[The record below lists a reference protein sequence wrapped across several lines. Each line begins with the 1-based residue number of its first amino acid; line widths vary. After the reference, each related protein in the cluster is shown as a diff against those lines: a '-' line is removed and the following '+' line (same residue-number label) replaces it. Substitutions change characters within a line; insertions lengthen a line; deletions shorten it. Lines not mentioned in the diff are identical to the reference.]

1 MKVFNPSFVWRGID
15 REGHKVSGIYQA
27 LSANDAR
34 NHLVQQRIRVLSL
47 RRHYPW
53 RQWLAP
59 KNMQAQEVTQFA
71 RQLATLLLAGIALLQ
86 CLEVIMRG
94 QPNTPTHALAKH
106 LKSRIE
112 NGATLHQALQ
122 ERQEFDAL
130 FCNLVQVGE
139 MTGALDTL
147 LDRIATHREK
157 SEQLRRSLR
166 TAMIYPMVVMGVA
179 GVVSGVLLM
188 FVVPAFESVY
198 ASFNTELPRI
208 TQGLIA
214 VSQALKNHGWQWL
227 LGLLVVYFALQQ
239 WALKSARLQA
249 YKHRV
254 WLHLPLAGSLVRQSC
269 LARWTRTLA
278 TLLRAGIPLT
288 EGLGAVAGVTGNL
301 HYAVATQRI
310 QSQLMQ
316 GQSLTHAL
324 EQHASLFQPMLI
336 QMCAIGEESGTLDE
350 MLDKAAHHFET
361 SVTRAVAQLSVLVE
375 PFLMVLLGLLVG
387 GMVMALYLPIFQ
399 MGQAI

>member
-1 MKVFNPSFVWRGID
+1 MKVVNPSFVWRGID
-15 REGHKVSGIYQA
+15 RQGQKVSGIYQA
-27 LSANDAR
+27 NSANYAR
-34 NHLVQQRIRVLSL
+34 QQLVQQRIRVLSL

-53 RQWLAP
+53 RKWLAS
-59 KNMQAQEVTQFA
+59 NNLQAQEITQFA
-71 RQLATLLLAGIALLQ
+71 RQLATLLVAGIALLQ

-94 QPNTPTHALAKH
+94 QPNTRTHDLAKH

-112 NGATLHQALQ
+112 NGATLNQALQ
-122 ERQEFDAL
+122 ERPEFDAL

-179 GVVSGVLLM
+179 GVVSGVLLV

-198 ASFNTELPRI
+198 ASFDTELPRI

-214 VSQALKNHGWQWL
+214 VSQAFKNHGWQWL

-239 WALKSARLQA
+239 WALRSARLQA
-249 YKHRV
+249 FKHSA
-254 WLHLPLAGSLVRQSC
+254 WLHLPLAGALVRQSC
-269 LARWTRTLA
+269 LARWTRTLS

-336 QMCAIGEESGTLDE
+336 QMCAIGEESGTLDD

>member
-1 MKVFNPSFVWRGID
+1 MKVVNPSFVWRGID
-15 REGHKVSGIYQA
+15 REGHKVSGIYKA
-27 LSANDAR
+27 ASANEAR
-34 NHLVQQRIRVLSL
+34 NQLAQQRIRVISL
-47 RRHYPW
+47 RRYYPW
-53 RQWLAP
+53 RQWLSSNSM
-59 KNMQAQEVTQFA
+59 KAQEVTQFA

-94 QPNTPTHALAKH
+94 QPNTPTHALAKDV
-106 LKSRIE
+106 KSRIE

-122 ERQEFDAL
+122 ERPEFDAL

-179 GVVSGVLLM
+179 GMVSGVLLI

-239 WALKSARLQA
+239 WALRSARLQA

-254 WLHLPLAGSLVRQSC
+254 WLHLPLAGPLVRQSC

-336 QMCAIGEESGTLDE
+336 QMCAIGEESGTLDD
-350 MLDKAAHHFET
+350 MLNKAAHHFET
-361 SVTRAVAQLSVLVE
+361 NVTRAVAQLSVLVE
-375 PFLMVLLGLLVG
+375 PFLMVVLGLLVG

>member
-1 MKVFNPSFVWRGID
+1 MRAPNPLFVWRGID
-15 REGHKVSGIYQA
+15 RQGRKVSGIYQA
-27 LSANDAR
+27 NSASDAR
-34 NHLVQQRIRVLSL
+34 QQLAQQRIRVLSL

-53 RQWLAP
+53 RHWLAS
-59 KNMQAQEVTQFA
+59 NSMQAQEVTQFA

-94 QPNTPTHALAKH
+94 QPNTPTHAMAKH

-122 ERQEFDAL
+122 ERPEFDAL

-179 GVVSGVLLM
+179 GAVSGVLLM
-188 FVVPAFESVY
+188 FVVPAFESVF
-198 ASFNTELPRI
+198 ASFDTELPRI

-214 VSQALKNHGWQWL
+214 VSQALKNHAWQWL
-227 LGLLVVYFALQQ
+227 LGLTVIYFALQQ
-239 WALKSARLQA
+239 WSLKSTQMQA
-249 YKHRV
+249 FKHRM

-336 QMCAIGEESGTLDE
+336 QMCAIGEESGTLDD

>member
-1 MKVFNPSFVWRGID
+1 MKVVNPSFVWRGID
-15 REGHKVSGIYQA
+15 REGHKVSGIYKA
-27 LSANDAR
+27 ASANEAR
-34 NHLVQQRIRVLSL
+34 NQLAQQRIRVISL
-47 RRHYPW
+47 RRYYPW
-53 RQWLAP
+53 RQWLSSNSM
-59 KNMQAQEVTQFA
+59 KAQEVTQFA

-94 QPNTPTHALAKH
+94 QPNTPTHALAKDV
-106 LKSRIE
+106 KSRIE

-122 ERQEFDAL
+122 ERPEFDAL

-179 GVVSGVLLM
+179 GMVSGVLLI

-239 WALKSARLQA
+239 WALRSARLQA

-254 WLHLPLAGSLVRQSC
+254 WLHLPLAGPLVRQSC

-336 QMCAIGEESGTLDE
+336 QMCAIGEESGTLDD

-361 SVTRAVAQLSVLVE
+361 NVTRTVAQLSVLVE
-375 PFLMVLLGLLVG
+375 PFLMVVLGLLVG

>member
-1 MKVFNPSFVWRGID
+1 MKVANPSFAWQGID
-15 REGHKVSGIYQA
+15 RQGRKVSGVYQA
-27 LSANDAR
+27 LSAKDAR
-34 NHLVQQRIRVLSL
+34 NHLVQQRIRVLSM

-53 RQWLAP
+53 QQWFASNNL
-59 KNMQAQEVTQFA
+59 QAQEVTQFA
-71 RQLATLLLAGIALLQ
+71 RQLATLLLAGIPLLQ

-94 QPNTPTHALAKH
+94 QPNTPTHAMAKH

-122 ERQEFDAL
+122 ERPEFDAL

-147 LDRIATHREK
+147 LDRVASHREK

-179 GVVSGVLLM
+179 GLVSGVLLM

-198 ASFNTELPRI
+198 ASFDTELPRI

-227 LGLLVVYFALQQ
+227 LGLLVVFFALQQ

-336 QMCAIGEESGTLDE
+336 QMCAIGEESGTLDD

-361 SVTRAVAQLSVLVE
+361 SVTRTVAQLSVLVE

>member
-1 MKVFNPSFVWRGID
+1 MKAPNPSFVWRGID
-15 REGHKVSGIYQA
+15 RQGRKVSGIYQA
-27 LSANDAR
+27 KSASDAR
-34 NHLVQQRIRVLSL
+34 QQLAQQRIRVLSL
-47 RRHYPW
+47 QRHYPW
-53 RQWLAP
+53 RQWLASNSM
-59 KNMQAQEVTQFA
+59 KAQEVTQFA

-94 QPNTPTHALAKH
+94 QPNTPTHAIAKH

-122 ERQEFDAL
+122 ERPEFDAL

-166 TAMIYPMVVMGVA
+166 TAMIYPVVVMGVA

-214 VSQALKNHGWQWL
+214 LSQALKNHAWQWL
-227 LGLLVVYFALQQ
+227 LGLLVIFYALQQ
-239 WALKSARLQA
+239 WSFKSTRMQA
-249 YKHRV
+249 FKHRM

-278 TLLRAGIPLT
+278 TLLQAGIPLT
-288 EGLGAVAGVTGNL
+288 ECLGAVAGVTGNL

-361 SVTRAVAQLSVLVE
+361 SVTRTVAQLSVLVE

>member
-1 MKVFNPSFVWRGID
+1 MKAVNPSFVWRGID

-27 LSANDAR
+27 NSASDAR
-34 NHLVQQRIRVLSL
+34 NQLAQQRIRVISL
-47 RRHYPW
+47 RRYYPW
-53 RQWLAP
+53 RQWLSSNSM
-59 KNMQAQEVTQFA
+59 KAQEVTQFA

-122 ERQEFDAL
+122 ERPEFDAL

-239 WALKSARLQA
+239 WALRSARLQA

-254 WLHLPLAGSLVRQSC
+254 WLHLPLAGALVRQSC

-336 QMCAIGEESGTLDE
+336 QMCAIGEESGTLDD

-361 SVTRAVAQLSVLVE
+361 NVTRAVAQLSVLVE

>member
-1 MKVFNPSFVWRGID
+1 
-15 REGHKVSGIYQA
+15 
-27 LSANDAR
+27 
-34 NHLVQQRIRVLSL
+34 
-47 RRHYPW
+47 
-53 RQWLAP
+53 
-59 KNMQAQEVTQFA
+59 
-71 RQLATLLLAGIALLQ
+71 
-86 CLEVIMRG
+86 
-94 QPNTPTHALAKH
+94 
-106 LKSRIE
+106 
-112 NGATLHQALQ
+112 LQ

-166 TAMIYPMVVMGVA
+166 TAMIYPMVVMGVT

-288 EGLGAVAGVTGNL
+288 EGLGAVTGVTGNL

-336 QMCAIGEESGTLDE
+336 QMCAIGEESGTLDD

-361 SVTRAVAQLSVLVE
+361 SVTRTVAQLSVLVE
-375 PFLMVLLGLLVG
+375 PFLMVVLGLLVG